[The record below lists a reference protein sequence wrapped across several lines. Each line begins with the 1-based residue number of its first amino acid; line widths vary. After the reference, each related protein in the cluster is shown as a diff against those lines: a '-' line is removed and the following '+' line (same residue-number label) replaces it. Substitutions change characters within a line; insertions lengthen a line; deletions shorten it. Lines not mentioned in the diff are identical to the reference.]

1 MLGQTTARALVH
13 AAQGDRAT
21 LAIIEKE
28 IVGIT
33 CEMCHTHW
41 QVLQASSALV
51 VLPLNNPTLVVKF
64 FVDGDEVETRL

>member
-1 MLGQTTARALVH
+1 M
-13 AAQGDRAT
+13 
-21 LAIIEKE
+21 AIIEKE